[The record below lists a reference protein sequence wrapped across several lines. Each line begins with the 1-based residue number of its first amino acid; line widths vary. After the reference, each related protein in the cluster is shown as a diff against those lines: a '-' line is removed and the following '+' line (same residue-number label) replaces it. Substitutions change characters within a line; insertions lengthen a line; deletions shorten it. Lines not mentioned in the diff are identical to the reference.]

1 MSRADGAREGARRD
15 EREGASERT
24 NERLVSR
31 ERERTHASATWQGVP
46 PIPIGAQSI
55 AGRNGSVVRVVVWL
69 SDDNRLHLQVSLH
82 TGSL

>member
-1 MSRADGAREGARRD
+1 MGREKARD
-15 EREGASERT
+15 ETREKARASERT
-24 NERLVSR
+24 RDSCP